1 MVKGE
6 HQQHELPASPG
17 TELLAEGGTHP
28 PPDPRSRRAARAP
41 TAPREM
47 GQEEKGSKG
56 GKAGRRTSGAQRN
69 AAFAGN
75 PHERAPTR
83 SASAP
88 GAGTTPPKVTQ
99 VPERV

>member
-1 MVKGE
+1 MVKVE
-6 HQQHELPASPG
+6 HQQCELPASPG
-17 TELLAEGGTHP
+17 TELLAEGGTYP
-28 PPDPRSRRAARAP
+28 PPDPRSCRATRAP

-47 GQEEKGSKG
+47 VREEKGSKG
-56 GKAGRRTSGAQRN
+56 GKAGKRMLGAQRN
-69 AAFAGN
+69 AAFTGN
-75 PHERAPTR
+75 PRERAPTR